1 MSQDPALEARYGRTP
16 GRRRGARVLAVVAG
30 AGVLA
35 AVVVWV
41 IWVGLL
47 GPASSLEA
55 RTLGFS
61 LQGDTAVEVSYEI
74 TVEPGRTVSCAVEAL
89 NTDFGIVGWKVVA
102 IPAADRSTRRFS
114 EVLRT
119 TEPPVTGL
127 IYRCWLT

>member
-1 MSQDPALEARYGRTP
+1 
-16 GRRRGARVLAVVAG
+16 VLAVVAG